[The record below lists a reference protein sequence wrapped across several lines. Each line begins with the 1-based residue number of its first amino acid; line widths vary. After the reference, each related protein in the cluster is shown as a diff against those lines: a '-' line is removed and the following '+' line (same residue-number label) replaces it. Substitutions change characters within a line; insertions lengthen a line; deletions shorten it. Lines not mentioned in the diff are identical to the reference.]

1 MHMSPQ
7 YTLHILAPLKHLKVS
22 PLLHHST
29 GKNILRSC
37 IMKKPLYVCFF
48 LLRLHIQIARKRH
61 KVITTFRSPLGQT
74 RPPAHLKH
82 IALMPLSQI
91 RRVLDIQDTEG
102 EGTTWHTASHQVHSC
117 IFQFCV
123 LNQHPGEG
131 GEVCLCIKCDTS
143 LQSWPGYTVRKF

>member
-7 YTLHILAPLKHLKVS
+7 YALHISAPLKHLKDS
-22 PLLHHST
+22 PLLHQST
-29 GKNILRSC
+29 GENILHSC
-37 IMKKPLYVCFF
+37 IMKKAACIKSNVCVCFF

-74 RPPAHLKH
+74 RPSAQLKH

-117 IFQFCV
+117 IF
-123 LNQHPGEG
+123 
-131 GEVCLCIKCDTS
+131 
-143 LQSWPGYTVRKF
+143 